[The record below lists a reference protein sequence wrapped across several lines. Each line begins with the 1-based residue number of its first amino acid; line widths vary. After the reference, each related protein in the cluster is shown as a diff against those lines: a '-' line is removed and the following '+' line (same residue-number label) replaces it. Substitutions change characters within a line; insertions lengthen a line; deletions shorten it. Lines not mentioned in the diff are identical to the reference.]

1 MARVVDIDSVH
12 GGVRHSCDQCDY
24 KTKRKVAIKRHIDSV
39 HGGVRYSVN
48 HNTTVKANLSRE
60 LQCTK
65 EKKITK
71 NCKIY
76 FKLLKSHFLQS

>member
-24 KTKRKVAIKRHIDSV
+24 KTKRKVAIKRHTDSV

-48 HNTTVKANLSRE
+48 HNTTVKANLSRV

-65 EKKITK
+65 GSFINDVT
-71 NCKIY
+71 
-76 FKLLKSHFLQS
+76 HVGG